1 MAAIATTIIEILTAI
16 AMGAADSSLSFAGAL
31 EMEKRYAGEDQFYN
45 VPQAVEEALSRMD

>member
-1 MAAIATTIIEILTAI
+1 MVAIATTVIQILTAI
-16 AMGAADSSLSFAGAL
+16 AMGTADSSLSFAGAL